1 MGKQFFIFLI
11 FLACSLMSKAQVD
24 KEFEEMK
31 KAQEKELG
39 QFVEKTQ
46 QEFNQYTDSIDKE
59 FSDYLRKNWAE
70 FEVFAGTRPDTT
82 PKPKALPK
90 FNPAVDKIKPGAVP
104 REIEVTIPPPDQG
117 INPLPV
123 PVTPF
128 VAREEPPD
136 TTAAPP
142 EPVEKKPVPEEKKPP
157 VEPPPDVKK
166 PPSEPAPSVKPV
178 PATEP
183 VIKPVPAPAVK
194 PSGEPV
200 PAKKPAP
207 APKTKPGPGND
218 FYGAKF
224 VFHCDP
230 EMNGSLPA
238 QIHNT
243 TIADFWD
250 RLNNT
255 SYSPLLQQLNDTRTA
270 MNLNDWGFF
279 LLVKKTSEAI
289 NPDKNY
295 SRLLSWFLLTKSGY
309 RIRVAYTDNQ
319 VALMFPSSNTLYD
332 TRFFITDNIKF
343 YAPDFN
349 ENVVLTYAKDFP
361 GATRIFD
368 MNLYSPVNIG
378 DTYNARQFKFTYKNK
393 EYSFA
398 LKYNVNSVDFFK
410 DYPLCDLKVYFDG
423 VMTPQ
428 AKESVFDA
436 LKPAI
441 DGLSDAD
448 AVNFLLYFV
457 QNGFAYK
464 NDLEQYGKEKFDFPE
479 EDFYYPF
486 TDCDD
491 RAVLFSYLVKEL
503 LGLKVIGVVYPGHV
517 ATAVHFPRDEAGDFI
532 IYRGDKYVIADP
544 TYINAPFGLTMPGK
558 INSKAEIIDLL
569 NGQNKKEEI
578 ASVWEKVNT
587 GGGFA
592 ADNVQNTVVDK
603 EGNSYITGYFK
614 GYADL
619 GGATLTS
626 KDNTE
631 DVFVAKYNNAGNLLW
646 AIKGTDDGTGRGYN
660 IQLGPDGNVY
670 VGGTFEN
677 LMAFGAFNIIFAK
690 NKSGLFLLKL
700 NKGGEVKWLKQADFD
715 TSGRGADA
723 ILYAKFSAG
732 GEQLKSVIYPFD
744 PNYEDYGIK
753 FDGSGN
759 VYYSANFSS
768 TLGLKVDK
776 IALGLETGFDAVTIL
791 KDETEKQL
799 SANCEKVISG
809 LFGAISLIR
818 LNDFSL
824 SGTTIQQAFEKYNPG
839 FKKKAPTVF
848 ECLGRLNIIKNSNGI
863 ITIQTEGKKSVII
876 DRLKIT
882 DGTKLKVNMLPS
894 GDARIDI
901 MNGVKMGKAT
911 IWFGLNYVKLF
922 RNNGNVLFDFDSD
935 HSQILMNMQKDMLF

>member
-1 MGKQFFIFLI
+1 MGKQFFILLI
-11 FLACSLMSKAQVD
+11 FLACGLMSKAQVD

-46 QEFNQYTDSIDKE
+46 GEFNQYADSIDKE

-90 FNPAVDKIKPGAVP
+90 FNPAVDKIKPGATP

-136 TTAAPP
+136 TTAATP
-142 EPVEKKPVPEEKKPP
+142 EPVEKKPEPGEKKPP

-207 APKTKPGPGND
+207 GPKAKPGSGND

-224 VFHCDP
+224 AFHCDP

-361 GATRIFD
+361 GATR
-368 MNLYSPVNIG
+368 
-378 DTYNARQFKFTYKNK
+378 
-393 EYSFA
+393 
-398 LKYNVNSVDFFK
+398 
-410 DYPLCDLKVYFDG
+410 
-423 VMTPQ
+423 
-428 AKESVFDA
+428 
-436 LKPAI
+436 
-441 DGLSDAD
+441 
-448 AVNFLLYFV
+448 
-457 QNGFAYK
+457 
-464 NDLEQYGKEKFDFPE
+464 
-479 EDFYYPF
+479 
-486 TDCDD
+486 
-491 RAVLFSYLVKEL
+491 
-503 LGLKVIGVVYPGHV
+503 
-517 ATAVHFPRDEAGDFI
+517 
-532 IYRGDKYVIADP
+532 
-544 TYINAPFGLTMPGK
+544 
-558 INSKAEIIDLL
+558 
-569 NGQNKKEEI
+569 
-578 ASVWEKVNT
+578 
-587 GGGFA
+587 
-592 ADNVQNTVVDK
+592 
-603 EGNSYITGYFK
+603 
-614 GYADL
+614 
-619 GGATLTS
+619 
-626 KDNTE
+626 
-631 DVFVAKYNNAGNLLW
+631 
-646 AIKGTDDGTGRGYN
+646 
-660 IQLGPDGNVY
+660 
-670 VGGTFEN
+670 
-677 LMAFGAFNIIFAK
+677 
-690 NKSGLFLLKL
+690 
-700 NKGGEVKWLKQADFD
+700 
-715 TSGRGADA
+715 
-723 ILYAKFSAG
+723 
-732 GEQLKSVIYPFD
+732 
-744 PNYEDYGIK
+744 
-753 FDGSGN
+753 
-759 VYYSANFSS
+759 
-768 TLGLKVDK
+768 
-776 IALGLETGFDAVTIL
+776 
-791 KDETEKQL
+791 
-799 SANCEKVISG
+799 
-809 LFGAISLIR
+809 
-818 LNDFSL
+818 
-824 SGTTIQQAFEKYNPG
+824 
-839 FKKKAPTVF
+839 
-848 ECLGRLNIIKNSNGI
+848 
-863 ITIQTEGKKSVII
+863 
-876 DRLKIT
+876 
-882 DGTKLKVNMLPS
+882 
-894 GDARIDI
+894 
-901 MNGVKMGKAT
+901 
-911 IWFGLNYVKLF
+911 
-922 RNNGNVLFDFDSD
+922 
-935 HSQILMNMQKDMLF
+935 

>member
-1 MGKQFFIFLI
+1 MGKKFSILLI
-11 FLACSLMSKAQVD
+11 LLACGLMSEAQVD
-24 KEFEEMK
+24 KSFDEIK
-31 KAQEKELG
+31 KAQQKEFEN
-39 QFVEKTQ
+39 FVEKTQ
-46 QEFNQYTDSIDKE
+46 KEFNQYSDSIDKE
-59 FSDYLRKNWAE
+59 FSDYLRKNWEE
-70 FEVFAGTRPDTT
+70 FKVYAGAKRDTI

-90 FNPAVDKIKPGAVP
+90 FNPAVDKLKPGAVP
-104 REIEVTIPPPDQG
+104 KEIEVVMPPPDQG
-117 INPLPV
+117 MNPLPV
-123 PVTPF
+123 PMTPF
-128 VAREEPPD
+128 VVKEEPPE
-136 TTAAPP
+136 A
-142 EPVEKKPVPEEKKPP
+142 PVPEPGPEVKRPP
-157 VEPPPDVKK
+157 
-166 PPSEPAPSVKPV
+166 
-178 PATEP
+178 TEP
-183 VIKPVPAPAVK
+183 IPSIKPIAEPL
-194 PSGEPV
+194 PSI
-200 PAKKPAP
+200 KPAAQP
-207 APKTKPGPGND
+207 LPVIQPVAMPKPITGPNYN
-218 FYGAKF
+218 FYGARF
-224 VFHCDP
+224 VFQADP
-230 EMNGSLPA
+230 DMNGSLPSE
-238 QIHNT
+238 IHNT

-255 SYSPLLQQLNDTRTA
+255 AYSSLIKQLNDARTT
-270 MNLNDWGFF
+270 MNLNDWGFY

-309 RIRVAYTDNQ
+309 RIRVAYTNNEI
-319 VALMFPSSNTLYD
+319 ALMFPSSNTLYD

-349 ENVVLTYAKDFP
+349 QNVVLTYAKDFP
-361 GATRIFD
+361 GATRVFD
-368 MNLYSPVNIG
+368 MNLYSPLNIG
-378 DTYNARQFKFTYKNK
+378 DTYNAKQFKFKYKNK
-393 EYSFA
+393 DYSFA
-398 LKYNVNSVDFFK
+398 LKYNVNSIDFFK
-410 DYPLCDLKVYFDG
+410 DYPLCDLKVYFDA

-436 LKPAI
+436 LKPAVEGI
-441 DGLSDAD
+441 SAAD
-448 AVNFLLYFV
+448 AVDFLLYFV

-517 ATAVHFPRDEAGDFI
+517 ATAVHFTEEEAGDYI
-532 IYRGDKYVIADP
+532 LYRGDKYVIADP

-558 INSKAEIIDLL
+558 NNAKAEVIDLL
-569 NGQNKKEEI
+569 NGQNKGAEL

-592 ADNVQNTVVDK
+592 GDNLQNSVLDQ

-626 KDNTE
+626 RDNSE
-631 DVFVAKYNNAGNLLW
+631 DVFVAKYNTAGNLLW
-646 AIKGTDDGTGRGYN
+646 AIKGTDDGIGRGYN

-670 VGGTFEN
+670 VGGTCEN
-677 LMAFGAFNIIFAK
+677 LMAFGAFNIIFPK

-700 NKGGEVKWLKQADFD
+700 NKGGEVQWLKQADFD
-715 TSGRGADA
+715 TNGKGANV
-723 ILYAKFSAG
+723 ILYSKFSSG
-732 GEQLKSVIYPFD
+732 GEQLKSEIYPFD

-759 VYYSANFSS
+759 VYYSASFSA
-768 TLGLKVDK
+768 TLGFKVDK
-776 IALGLETGFDAVTIL
+776 IALGLETGFNPILTL

-799 SANCEKVISG
+799 TGNCERVISG

-824 SGTTIQQAFEKYNPG
+824 SGQTIQQAFETYNPG
-839 FKKKAPTVF
+839 FKKKAPRVF
-848 ECLGRLNIIKNSNGI
+848 ESLGKLSIIKNNNGI
-863 ITIQTEGKKSVII
+863 ITVQTENKKAVIL
-876 DRLKIT
+876 DKLKIT
-882 DGTKLKVNMLPS
+882 DGTKLKVNILPS

-901 MNGVKMGKAT
+901 LNGVKVGKAI

-922 RNNGNVLFDFDSD
+922 RNNGNVLFDYDSD
-935 HSQILMNMQKDMLF
+935 HSQIMMNMQKDMLF